1 MIHHK
6 VVVYILDPRSLTG
19 LTFTAKVEGQ
29 DRPVMGSPINL
40 RPFDGDKLTITFK
53 VPPKAK

>member
-19 LTFTAKVEGQ
+19 LTFTAKVEG
-29 DRPVMGSPINL
+29 
-40 RPFDGDKLTITFK
+40 DKMTGTCKLGAFGNAGLTGER
-53 VPPKAK
+53 V